1 MTFIE
6 DIINLF
12 LNLMEALIP
21 QHIIKKA
28 EGALYKIRND
38 LTHVHYLEN
47 DATNSK
53 VIVLVV

>member
-1 MTFIE
+1 
-6 DIINLF
+6 
-12 LNLMEALIP
+12 MEALIP